1 MGNSEGRKAL
11 IVDDEA
17 DLRLVLGEFLREEGW
32 SVLEAEDG
40 DDALWQAIS
49 KHPDVIILDV
59 MMREREDGFGV
70 YRELRGDRRT
80 EHIPVIFL
88 TAFNELELGIPH
100 TGATVAERF
109 GVPEPEGFLNKPFDM
124 EEVRAALAAVFGE

>member
-1 MGNSEGRKAL
+1 MSGAAGRKAL

-17 DLRLVLGEFLREEGW
+17 DIRLVLGEFLREEGW

>member
-1 MGNSEGRKAL
+1 MGGAAGRKAL

-32 SVLEAEDG
+32 SVLEAGDG

-59 MMREREDGFGV
+59 TMRDREDGFRV

-88 TAFNELELGIPH
+88 TAVNELELGTPH
-100 TGATVAERF
+100 TEATVAERF
-109 GVPEPEGFLNKPFDM
+109 GVPEPEAFLSKPFDM
-124 EEVRAALAAVFGE
+124 GEVQAALARIFGE